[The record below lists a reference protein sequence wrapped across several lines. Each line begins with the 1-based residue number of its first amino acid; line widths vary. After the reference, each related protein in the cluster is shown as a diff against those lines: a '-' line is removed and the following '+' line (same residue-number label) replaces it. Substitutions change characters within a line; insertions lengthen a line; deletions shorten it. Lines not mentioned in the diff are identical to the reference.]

1 MRCHLVVLTSE
12 MYMSNTWHLTLE
24 LSLKLYRVKDYRLY
38 DVWHLLTSILFYY
51 AGYIISNEP
60 TEKKKKKKHPETFV
74 QAQRAKVKQLSVS
87 VMSKDWPNT
96 MALTLQQIDDV
107 KNIRSAGTF
116 RPDKAASPKDAST
129 RSTLCQ

>member
-1 MRCHLVVLTSE
+1 MRCGVCSPPFNFITQDISPQTSPQTKKTKK
-12 MYMSNTWHLTLE
+12 NLP
-24 LSLKLYRVKDYRLY
+24 
-38 DVWHLLTSILFYY
+38 
-51 AGYIISNEP
+51 EP
-60 TEKKKKKKHPETFV
+60 FV
-74 QAQRAKVKQLSVS
+74 QAQSAKVKQLSVS
-87 VMSKDWPNT
+87 VMSKDWPDS